1 MRPSR
6 GSSTGTPGGSATW
19 SSGTIA
25 APCTGPRRSRT
36 CNTGA
41 SCGASPRSTSS
52 RRLRPPPTPEAAA
65 GQPFTA
71 RPPRLA
77 GRYNER
83 GRLMKIKRIE
93 HVGVVVKDVE
103 ASRRLWEDCFGIK
116 LESEEANAVRKL
128 ALYPVGESMVEL
140 IAGVSPDSRH
150 AKMVAEG
157 KGGLN
162 HICFE
167 VEDIDAALAEL
178 KAKGIPL
185 IDQVPRIGHAGC
197 RIAFIDP
204 AATENCLI
212 ELAELPAAAAHG
224 HGS

>member
-1 MRPSR
+1 
-6 GSSTGTPGGSATW
+6 
-19 SSGTIA
+19 
-25 APCTGPRRSRT
+25 
-36 CNTGA
+36 
-41 SCGASPRSTSS
+41 
-52 RRLRPPPTPEAAA
+52 
-65 GQPFTA
+65 
-71 RPPRLA
+71 
-77 GRYNER
+77 
-83 GRLMKIKRIE
+83 MKIKRIE

>member
-1 MRPSR
+1 
-6 GSSTGTPGGSATW
+6 
-19 SSGTIA
+19 
-25 APCTGPRRSRT
+25 
-36 CNTGA
+36 
-41 SCGASPRSTSS
+41 
-52 RRLRPPPTPEAAA
+52 
-65 GQPFTA
+65 
-71 RPPRLA
+71 
-77 GRYNER
+77 
-83 GRLMKIKRIE
+83 MKIKRIE
-93 HVGVVVKDVE
+93 HVGVVVRDVE

-116 LESEEANAVRKL
+116 LGTVEENAIRRL

-140 IAGVSPDSRH
+140 IAGTTADSRH
-150 AKMVAEG
+150 AKLVAEG

-185 IDQVPRIGHAGC
+185 LDEVPRIGHAGC

-212 ELAELPAAAAHG
+212 ELAELPAGGAHA
-224 HGS
+224 

>member
-1 MRPSR
+1 
-6 GSSTGTPGGSATW
+6 
-19 SSGTIA
+19 
-25 APCTGPRRSRT
+25 
-36 CNTGA
+36 
-41 SCGASPRSTSS
+41 
-52 RRLRPPPTPEAAA
+52 
-65 GQPFTA
+65 
-71 RPPRLA
+71 
-77 GRYNER
+77 
-83 GRLMKIKRIE
+83 MKIKRIE
-93 HVGVVVKDVE
+93 HVGVVVRDGE

-116 LESEEANAVRKL
+116 LSTVEENAIRRL

-140 IAGVSPDSRH
+140 IAGTTPDSRH
-150 AKMVAEG
+150 AKLVAEG

-185 IDQVPRIGHAGC
+185 LDEVPRIGHAGC

-212 ELAELPAAAAHG
+212 ELAELPAGGAHA
-224 HGS
+224 